1 MDTIEVAVKVGKTS
15 HLTMANCKMYRAV
28 SLDELEIT
36 VSKCDNIHI
45 VIVENIESIEQEQL
59 KQFISNYTSIGDNHV
74 LFYIPDKDE
83 EVTSGIAD
91 ELEYE
96 IFMTTKALYMEIERL
111 TGVNVDTRMNWK
123 KTSANGELVDIKE
136 DNNGTTVADLL
147 VDTEAVKEEKET
159 EQVEERTEQVEHEA
173 DDNSKE
179 QIHELTLKISSLN
192 DEVADLND
200 ALKVTREKLKDSRNE
215 CEKQAEKVDRLN
227 SEIKRLDD
235 ERNSRIGAD
244 EALREKSEQAERFKA
259 ELEELNEREE
269 ELKAEAEK
277 LRSEKEDIKS
287 EKEELERKLAEV
299 NSKAEKQA
307 NELEEKVKAIE
318 SEKEDLESEKE
329 DLESEIEKL
338 KVELEAAMSGSS
350 EAEELHKAL
359 EEKEDKIKKA
369 EDRIR
374 DLEEKLSEER
384 NNSAEQL
391 NKINEQLEEIR
402 ELEEKA
408 SQLNESLESIEKL
421 RAEASEEIENLNGVI
436 SGKDS
441 EIIEL
446 KINEENLN
454 SKIEELE
461 DKLNNN
467 EQVANLSKEVER
479 LEDTVDELRSTVEE
493 KEQKINSMV
502 DHIGGGVEVI
512 DSIKENNN
520 TLVAVN
526 KGLQE
531 KIENLEGENGV
542 LQSDNKKLNNSINA
556 LRESERQLRDN
567 LKAMAGIN
575 MTDGEISVAPIKYSG
590 NAKMIH
596 VFGHGSYGTTTTAM
610 STAVKQGQNA
620 KVIVVDMDITSP
632 SFDQWTKKSPY
643 VVSQPGVPK
652 MLQTGLGVLI
662 KKGFKAFMVSAN
674 AIGTIQSNKSGA
686 IDYITGLYG
695 TVPSREIAAAQFSEL
710 LNYLGEKYD
719 YIVID
724 SGRIGES
731 FLHDSLIKELCSV
744 SYANI
749 YVVNGSSPLQINS
762 AMVKIKNSGITLSRV
777 SVLLNMCTNS
787 GISEAVKKMLSGMK
801 YEIMHAETEL
811 VFKNAPYFTDI
822 ALTKEKFEDIM
833 KDIL

>member
-1 MDTIEVAVKVGKTS
+1 MNTIEVAVKVGKTS

-111 TGVNVDTRMNWK
+111 TGVNVDTKMNWK
-123 KTSANGELVDIKE
+123 KTSANEELVDIKE

-147 VDTEAVKEEKET
+147 VDTETVKEEKET
-159 EQVEERTEQVEHEA
+159 EQVEEDTHAVVE
-173 DDNSKE
+173 DDRSKE

-227 SEIKRLDD
+227 LEIKRLED
-235 ERNSRIGAD
+235 ERNSSICAD
-244 EALREKSEQAERFKA
+244 EALRDNSEQAEQLKT
-259 ELEELNEREE
+259 ELDELKEREE
-269 ELKAEAEK
+269 DLKAEAEK
-277 LRSEKEDIKS
+277 LRSDKENIEAEKK
-287 EKEELERKLAEV
+287 ELESRLTEI
-299 NSKAEKQA
+299 SSEAEKQA
-307 NELEEKVKAIE
+307 NELEEKVKNIE
-318 SEKEDLESEKE
+318 SEKENLESEKE
-329 DLESEIEKL
+329 NLESEIERL
-338 KVELEAAMSGSS
+338 KAELETARSGSN
-350 EAEELHKAL
+350 EAEELHKTL
-359 EEKEDKIKKA
+359 EEKEGRIKKA
-369 EDRIR
+369 EDKIR
-374 DLEEKLSEER
+374 DIEEKLSDER
-384 NNSAEQL
+384 NNSEEQL
-391 NKINEQLEEIR
+391 KKINEQLDEIR
-402 ELEEKA
+402 GLNEKA
-408 SQLNESLESIEKL
+408 SELNESLESIEKL
-421 RAEASEEIENLNGVI
+421 RAEASEEIENLNRVI
-436 SGKDS
+436 SDKDS
-441 EIIEL
+441 EIHEL
-446 KINEENLN
+446 RNNEENLN

-461 DKLNNN
+461 DKLHNN
-467 EQVANLSKEVER
+467 EQVASLSKEVEE
-479 LEDTVDELRSTVEE
+479 LKDTVEELRSTVDE
-493 KEQKINSMV
+493 KDQKINSMV

-531 KIENLEGENGV
+531 KIENLESENGV
-542 LQSDNKKLNNSINA
+542 LQSDNKKLNNSVNA

-822 ALTKEKFEDIM
+822 ALTKEKFEDIL

>member
-1 MDTIEVAVKVGKTS
+1 MNTIEVAVKVGKTS

-111 TGVNVDTRMNWK
+111 TGVNVDTKMNWK
-123 KTSANGELVDIKE
+123 KTSANEELVDIKE
-136 DNNGTTVADLL
+136 NNNGTKVADLL

-159 EQVEERTEQVEHEA
+159 EQVSEQTEHVEHEA

-179 QIHELTLKISSLN
+179 QIHELTLKISLLN

-227 SEIKRLDD
+227 SEIKRLED
-235 ERNSRIGAD
+235 ERNSSIGAD

-259 ELEELNEREE
+259 ELDELNEREE

-277 LRSEKEDIKS
+277 LRSEKESIKS
-287 EKEELERKLAEV
+287 EKEELERELAEV

-307 NELEEKVKAIE
+307 NELEEKVKNLE
-318 SEKEDLESEKE
+318 SEKGDLESEKE

-338 KVELEAAMSGSS
+338 KAELEAAMSGSS
-350 EAEELHKAL
+350 EAEELHKTL
-359 EEKEDKIKKA
+359 EEKENKIKKA

-391 NKINEQLEEIR
+391 NKINEQIEEIR
-402 ELEEKA
+402 ELKEKA

-441 EIIEL
+441 EISEL

-461 DKLNNN
+461 DKLSNN

-479 LEDTVDELRSTVEE
+479 LEDTVEELRSTVDE
-493 KEQKINSMV
+493 KDQKINSMV

-512 DSIKENNN
+512 DSIKENNT
-520 TLVAVN
+520 TLVTVN

-531 KIENLEGENGV
+531 KIENLESENEV

-590 NAKMIH
+590 KAKMIH

-744 SYANI
+744 AYANI

-822 ALTKEKFEDIM
+822 ALTKEKFEDIL

>member
-1 MDTIEVAVKVGKTS
+1 M
-15 HLTMANCKMYRAV
+15 
-28 SLDELEIT
+28 
-36 VSKCDNIHI
+36 
-45 VIVENIESIEQEQL
+45 
-59 KQFISNYTSIGDNHV
+59 
-74 LFYIPDKDE
+74 
-83 EVTSGIAD
+83 SGSD
-91 ELEYE
+91 
-96 IFMTTKALYMEIERL
+96 
-111 TGVNVDTRMNWK
+111 
-123 KTSANGELVDIKE
+123 
-136 DNNGTTVADLL
+136 
-147 VDTEAVKEEKET
+147 
-159 EQVEERTEQVEHEA
+159 
-173 DDNSKE
+173 
-179 QIHELTLKISSLN
+179 
-192 DEVADLND
+192 
-200 ALKVTREKLKDSRNE
+200 
-215 CEKQAEKVDRLN
+215 
-227 SEIKRLDD
+227 
-235 ERNSRIGAD
+235 
-244 EALREKSEQAERFKA
+244 
-259 ELEELNEREE
+259 
-269 ELKAEAEK
+269 EAEK
-277 LRSEKEDIKS
+277 
-287 EKEELERKLAEV
+287 
-299 NSKAEKQA
+299 
-307 NELEEKVKAIE
+307 
-318 SEKEDLESEKE
+318 
-329 DLESEIEKL
+329 
-338 KVELEAAMSGSS
+338 
-350 EAEELHKAL
+350 LHKAL
-359 EEKEDKIKKA
+359 EEKEDAIKEA
-369 EDRIR
+369 EDKVR
-374 DLEEKLSEER
+374 DLEEKLSDER
-384 NNSAEQL
+384 ETADEQL
-391 NKINEQLEEIR
+391 KKINEQLGEIR
-402 ELEEKA
+402 ELNEKA
-408 SQLNESLESIEKL
+408 SELNESLESVEKL

-436 SGKDS
+436 SDKDS
-441 EIIEL
+441 EIHEL
-446 KINEENLN
+446 RSNEENLN
-454 SKIEELE
+454 AKIEELE
-461 DKLNNN
+461 DKLSNN
-467 EQVANLSKEVER
+467 EQVASLSKEVEELR
-479 LEDTVDELRSTVEE
+479 DTVEELRSTVDE
-493 KEQKINSMV
+493 KDQKINSMV
-502 DHIGGGVEVI
+502 NHIGGGVEVI

-531 KIENLEGENGV
+531 KIENLESENGV
-542 LQSDNKKLNNSINA
+542 LQSDNKKLNNSVNA

-620 KVIVVDMDITSP
+620 KVVVVDMDITSP
-632 SFDQWTKKSPY
+632 SLDQWTKKSPY

-719 YIVID
+719 YIVVD

-777 SVLLNMCTNS
+777 SVMLNMCTNS

-822 ALTKEKFEDIM
+822 ALTKEKFEDIL